1 MTTYPIGIGFAGPRR
16 DDGTAR
22 TSWSMAASGVLH
34 VIALVLFMLMRP
46 AASTA
51 PALTEI
57 TLLDAGDVAEPAGGA
72 PAPAAAPQ
80 TSAGALMSR
89 PNESRFR
96 RLDRSADMAPE
107 PQAQDAFDDRINAR
121 LASLQNTASAP
132 SIGTV
137 PSAKPSMWATAPA
150 SVPGTG
156 GGGQPMALT
165 RGGAG
170 GASPLPL
177 TRGGGGHGLAPALAP
192 ATPHGEGSASEQP
205 AKGGD
210 AGVRR
215 TLAGV
220 TLMGPVADRPIV
232 SHVTPEYPEW
242 AKREAVEGSV
252 TLMFIVRPDGTI
264 KENVLVQKTAGF
276 EDFDENARTALR
288 AWRFQALRDGRV
300 GEQWGT
306 ITFHFRLRDGG

>member
-1 MTTYPIGIGFAGPRR
+1 MTSHALDIGIAAQR
-16 DDGTAR
+16 DEGGTSR
-22 TSWSMAASGVLH
+22 TSWSMIVSTLLH
-34 VIALVLFMLMRP
+34 TLALLLFLLARP
-46 AASTA
+46 VVTET

-57 TLLDAGDVAEPAGGA
+57 TMLDPGDLSEPAGGE
-72 PAPAAAPQ
+72 PTPAAAPQ
-80 TSAGALMSR
+80 TAEGALTSQ
-89 PNESRFR
+89 PTEKRFR
-96 RLDRSADMAPE
+96 RQDNSADMAPE
-107 PQAQDAFDDRINAR
+107 PQGDALDDRINAR
-121 LASLQNTASAP
+121 LASLQNASSAP

-137 PSAKPSMWATAPA
+137 ASARPSMWATAPA

-156 GGGQPMALT
+156 GGGQPLALT
-165 RGGAG
+165 RGGSGG
-170 GASPLPL
+170 GAPLAL

-192 ATPHGEGSASEQP
+192 ATPHGEGSASETP

-220 TLMGPVADRPIV
+220 TLMGPVADRPII
-232 SHVTPEYPEW
+232 SHVAPEYPDW

-264 KENVLVQKTAGF
+264 KENILVQKTAGF

-288 AWRFQALRDGRV
+288 AWRFQPLRDGRV